1 MTSLATRMPFSGN
14 RRQSMTPQSR
24 LQIVWLLLATSLSS
38 FILAFILD
46 GRSPAMGYLLN
57 TMSCVSCGLSWLFS
71 RELFANKDKQAMW
84 PYGLVSALFLAA
96 VTLSVSSNLGLERD
110 GFLGV
115 LNEITKLISSTVLLL
130 PFFEAIDGYGRQ
142 KKTERQFRRW
152 FLIGYAGILGTATV
166 LAIPTF
172 SAIEYSGQVLCCIVA
187 LTASRLAL
195 LHRNRLTAESA
206 NAKSSD
212 RESVQLSASITTLL
226 VEDQVFLDPEI
237 KVSDLARRL
246 RQPDY
251 KVTRCITQQL
261 GFRNFNQMIN
271 GYRIEEAK
279 RMLSDS
285 KYDDQSILTIA
296 MESGFGSIGPFN
308 RSFKQCTG
316 LTPIAYRRMH
326 SRAVSRNAK
335 V

>member
-1 MTSLATRMPFSGN
+1 MTSFAPQISFSRN
-14 RRQSMTPQSR
+14 RRQSMTPQSK
-24 LQIVWLLLATSLSS
+24 LQILWLLLAASLTS

-46 GRSPAMGYLLN
+46 GRSPAVDYLLN
-57 TMSCVSCGLSWLFS
+57 TMSCVSCGISWLFS
-71 RELFANKDKQAMW
+71 RELFANKDKQAFW
-84 PYGLVSALFLAA
+84 PYGLVSVLFLAV

-110 GFLGV
+110 GVLGV
-115 LNEITKLISSTVLLL
+115 LNEITVLISSTVLLL

-142 KKTERQFRRW
+142 KRAERKFRRW
-152 FLIGYAGILGTATV
+152 FLIGYTGILGTATV
-166 LAIPTF
+166 LAIPMF
-172 SAIEYSGQVLCCIVA
+172 SAIEHMGQVLCCIAA
-187 LTASRLAL
+187 LTGSRLAL
-195 LHRNRLTAESA
+195 VHRNRLTAET
-206 NAKSSD
+206 NRTQNSD
-212 RESVQLSASITTLL
+212 SESKQLSAALMTLL

-251 KVTRCITQQL
+251 KVTRCITRQL

-271 GYRIEEAK
+271 RYRTEEAK
-279 RMLSDS
+279 RMLADPNS
-285 KYDDQSILTIA
+285 DDQSILTIA

-326 SRAVSRNAK
+326 SRADSRNTK